1 MLVAL
6 ALTLWAIYC
15 TYDGLGPFLI
25 YAQRPLIAGSV
36 AGLITGHPL
45 LGLLIGATLELAA
58 LGVYTYGGATIPD
71 YQTGAIVGTALAAG
85 AAGAPAAQA
94 AIGIGVGLPAAIL
107 LSALDPVG
115 KMVTTGL
122 VHRADGYAADGNAR
136 GLAVIHWV
144 SLVPWVAVRAIPT
157 FLAALAASGG
167 LVKDITAS
175 IPAGFVQGMTLAGSL
190 LPAVGFAL
198 LLGMMELS
206 RYWYL
211 LLIGFVGFAYLHLP
225 VLGIALIGV
234 AVAMLFVTLKRDE
247 PALVVP
253 EAAPESF
260 TAESTMDSR
269 LTKQDLRRV
278 FRRYFWSSQISWN
291 YERMQALGFA
301 YSMEPVLRRLYPEK
315 ADYVAGLQ
323 RHLQFFNTSVLVG
336 GPLILGSSVALEEAG
351 TPKSAASTKVALMGP
366 LAGIGDTVVFAL
378 YNSIVFTMGASW
390 ALQGNWLGP
399 AFAAVMVLVPYAL
412 VRRWQFGFAYRE
424 GKRLA
429 GHLAAGALAR
439 VAQGATVLGFV
450 VLGGFIPSIVKVV
463 TTLTYRQ
470 TTTVQGQPVTQSVA
484 IQDRLDEL
492 LPFLLPVLVTAGVYL
507 LTAKARL
514 RPVWVIGIVVVAGV
528 VLGWLGWFAPSAPV
542 KS

>member
-85 AAGAPAAQA
+85 AAGTPAAQA

-136 GLAVIHWV
+136 GLAMIHWV
-144 SLVPWVAVRAIPT
+144 SLIPWVAVRAVPT

-211 LLIGFVGFAYLHLP
+211 LLIGFVGFAYLKLP

-247 PALVVP
+247 PALAVP
-253 EAAPESF
+253 EPAAEES
-260 TAESTMDSR
+260 AVESTMDPR

-366 LAGIGDTVVFAL
+366 MAGIGDTVVFAL

-507 LTAKARL
+507 LTVKARL

-528 VLGWLGWFAPSAPV
+528 VLGWLGWFAPSAPA

>member
-36 AGLITGHPL
+36 AGLIVGHPL

-85 AAGAPAAQA
+85 AAGDTSAQV
-94 AIGIGVGLPAAIL
+94 AIGLGVGLPAAIL

-115 KMVTTGL
+115 KIITTGL

-136 GLAVIHWV
+136 GLALIHWI

-211 LLIGFVGFAYLHLP
+211 LLIGFVAFAYLHVPL
-225 VLGIALIGV
+225 LGIGLIGV

-247 PALVVP
+247 PALAVP
-253 EAAPESF
+253 EAAE
-260 TAESTMDSR
+260 ESTVDPR

-323 RHLQFFNTSVLVG
+323 RHLQFFNTSVLIG

-366 LAGIGDTVVFAL
+366 MAGIGDTVVFAL
-378 YNSIVFTMGASW
+378 YNSIIFTMGASW
-390 ALQGNWLGP
+390 ALQGSWLGP

-470 TTTVQGQPVTQSVA
+470 TTTVQGQPVTQAVA

-492 LPFLLPVLVTAGVYL
+492 VPFLLPVLVTAGVYL

-514 RPVWVIGIVVVAGV
+514 RPVWIIAIVVVAGV
-528 VLGWLGWFAPSAPV
+528 ALGWLGWFAPSPPA
-542 KS
+542 KG

>member
-1 MLVAL
+1 M

-85 AAGAPAAQA
+85 AAGTPAAQA

-136 GLAVIHWV
+136 GLAMIHWV
-144 SLVPWVAVRAIPT
+144 SLIPWVAVRAVPT

-247 PALVVP
+247 PVLAVP
-253 EAAPESF
+253 EPAAE
-260 TAESTMDSR
+260 ESTVDPR

-366 LAGIGDTVVFAL
+366 MAGIGDTVVFAL

-429 GHLAAGALAR
+429 GHLAAGSLAR

-507 LTAKARL
+507 LTVKARL

-528 VLGWLGWFAPSAPV
+528 VLGWLGWFAPSAPA

>member
-1 MLVAL
+1 M

-36 AGLITGHPL
+36 AGLIVGHPL
-45 LGLLIGATLELAA
+45 LGLLVGATLELAS

-85 AAGAPAAQA
+85 AAGEPAAQA

-107 LSALDPVG
+107 LSTLDPVG
-115 KMVTTGL
+115 KIITTAL
-122 VHRADGYAADGNAR
+122 VHRADGYAAEGNAR
-136 GLAVIHWV
+136 GLAAIHWI

-175 IPAGFVQGMTLAGSL
+175 IPAGFVHGMTLAGAL

-211 LLIGFVGFAYLHLP
+211 LLIGFVAFAYLHLP
-225 VLGIALIGV
+225 LLGIALVGV
-234 AVAMLFVTLKRDE
+234 AVAMLYVTLKRDE
-247 PALVVP
+247 PAIAVP
-253 EAAPESF
+253 ES
-260 TAESTMDSR
+260 TAEESTVDSR

-278 FRRYFWSSQISWN
+278 FRRYFWASQISWN

-301 YSMEPVLRRLYPEK
+301 YAMEPALRRLYPDQ
-315 ADYVAGLQ
+315 AGYAAGLQ
-323 RHLQFFNTSVLVG
+323 RHLQFFNTSVLIG
-336 GPLILGSSVALEEAG
+336 GPLILGSTVALEEAG
-351 TPKSAASTKVALMGP
+351 TPQSAASTKVALMGP
-366 LAGIGDTVVFAL
+366 MAGIGDTVVFAL

-507 LTAKARL
+507 LTVKARL
-514 RPVWVIGIVVVAGV
+514 RPVWIIAVVVVAGV
-528 VLGWLGWFAPSAPV
+528 VLGWLGWFAPAAPA

>member
-136 GLAVIHWV
+136 GLAMIHWA
-144 SLVPWVAVRAIPT
+144 SLIPWVAVRAVPT

-167 LVKDITAS
+167 LVKEITAS

-211 LLIGFVGFAYLHLP
+211 LLIGFVGFAYLKLP

-247 PALVVP
+247 PVLVVP
-253 EAAPESF
+253 GPAAE
-260 TAESTMDSR
+260 ESTVDPR

-366 LAGIGDTVVFAL
+366 MAGIGDTVVFAL

-470 TTTVQGQPVTQSVA
+470 TTTVQGRPVTQSVA

-507 LTAKARL
+507 LTVKARL

-528 VLGWLGWFAPSAPV
+528 VLGWLGWFAPSAP

>member
-36 AGLITGHPL
+36 AGLIVGHPL

-85 AAGAPAAQA
+85 AAGDPSAQV
-94 AIGIGVGLPAAIL
+94 AIGLGVGLPAAIL

-115 KMVTTGL
+115 KIITTAL

-136 GLAVIHWV
+136 GLALIHWV

-198 LLGMMELS
+198 LLGMMELT

-211 LLIGFVGFAYLHLP
+211 LLIGFVAFAYLHVPL
-225 VLGIALIGV
+225 LGIALIGV

-247 PALVVP
+247 PAIEVP
-253 EAAPESF
+253 ESPAE
-260 TAESTMDSR
+260 ESTMDVR

-366 LAGIGDTVVFAL
+366 MAGIGDTVVFAL
-378 YNSIVFTMGASW
+378 YNSIIFTMGASW
-390 ALQGNWLGP
+390 ALQGSWLGP

-429 GHLAAGALAR
+429 GRLAAGALAR

-470 TTTVQGQPVTQSVA
+470 TTTVQGQPVTQAVA
-484 IQDRLDEL
+484 VQDRLDEL
-492 LPFLLPVLVTAGVYL
+492 VPFLLPVLVTAGVYL

-514 RPVWVIGIVVVAGV
+514 RPVWIIAIVVVAGV
-528 VLGWLGWFAPSAPV
+528 VLGWLGWFAPSAPA
-542 KS
+542 KG

>member
-144 SLVPWVAVRAIPT
+144 SLIPWVAVRAIPT

-211 LLIGFVGFAYLHLP
+211 LLIGFVGFAYLKLP
-225 VLGIALIGV
+225 VLGIALVGV

-247 PALVVP
+247 PVLAVP
-253 EAAPESF
+253 EAA
-260 TAESTMDSR
+260 AEEPAADPR
-269 LTKQDLRRV
+269 LTKQDLRRA

-366 LAGIGDTVVFAL
+366 MAGIGDTVVFAL

-399 AFAAVMVLVPYAL
+399 VFAAVMVLVPYAL
-412 VRRWQFGFAYRE
+412 IRRWQFSFAYRE

-470 TTTVQGQPVTQSVA
+470 TTTVQGQPVTQAVA

-507 LTAKARL
+507 LTVKARL

-528 VLGWLGWFAPSAPV
+528 VLGWLGWFAPSAPA

>member
-115 KMVTTGL
+115 KMVTTAL

-211 LLIGFVGFAYLHLP
+211 LLIGFVGFAYLKLP
-225 VLGIALIGV
+225 VLGIALVGV

-247 PALVVP
+247 PALAVP
-253 EAAPESF
+253 EAGTEEPAADP
-260 TAESTMDSR
+260 R
-269 LTKQDLRRV
+269 LTKQDLRRAY
-278 FRRYFWSSQISWN
+278 RRYFWSSQISWN

-390 ALQGNWLGP
+390 ALQGNWAGP
-399 AFAAVMVLVPYAL
+399 VFAAVMVLVPYAL
-412 VRRWQFGFAYRE
+412 IRRWQFTFAYRE
-424 GKRLA
+424 GRRLA

-470 TTTVQGQPVTQSVA
+470 TTTVQGQPVTQAVA

-507 LTAKARL
+507 LTVKARL

-528 VLGWLGWFAPSAPV
+528 VLGWLGWFAPSAPA

>member
-6 ALTLWAIYC
+6 ALTIWAIYC

-36 AGLITGHPL
+36 AGLITGNPL

-85 AAGAPAAQA
+85 AAGGTSAQVA
-94 AIGIGVGLPAAIL
+94 VGIGVGLPAAIL

-115 KMVTTGL
+115 KMVTTAL
-122 VHRADGYAADGNAR
+122 VHRADAYAADGNAR
-136 GLAVIHWV
+136 GLATIHWV

-211 LLIGFVGFAYLHLP
+211 LLIGFVGYAYLKLP
-225 VLGIALIGV
+225 VLGIALVGV

-247 PALVVP
+247 PAIAVP
-253 EAAPESF
+253 APEPAGE
-260 TAESTMDSR
+260 TAVDPR

-507 LTAKARL
+507 LTAKMRL
-514 RPVWVIGIVVVAGV
+514 RPVWVIGIVVVAGL
-528 VLGWLGWFAPSAPV
+528 VLGWLGWFAPSAPA

>member
-6 ALTLWAIYC
+6 ALTIWAIYC

-85 AAGAPAAQA
+85 AAGDVSAQVA
-94 AIGIGVGLPAAIL
+94 VGIGVGLPAAIL

-122 VHRADGYAADGNAR
+122 VHRADSYAADGNAR
-136 GLAVIHWV
+136 GLAMIHWV

-198 LLGMMELS
+198 LLGMMELR

-247 PALVVP
+247 PAIAVP
-253 EAAPESF
+253 ETTE
-260 TAESTMDSR
+260 ESTVDPR
-269 LTKQDLRRV
+269 LTKQDLKRV
-278 FRRYFWSSQISWN
+278 YRRYFWASQISWN

-301 YSMEPVLRRLYPEK
+301 YAMEPVLRRLYPEK

-323 RHLQFFNTSVLVG
+323 RHMQFFNTSVLVG
-336 GPLILGSSVALEEAG
+336 GPLILGSTVALEEAG

-366 LAGIGDTVVFAL
+366 MAGIGDTVVFAL
-378 YNSIVFTMGASW
+378 YNSIVFTMAASW

-492 LPFLLPVLVTAGVYL
+492 VPFLLPVLVTAGVYL

-514 RPVWVIGIVVVAGV
+514 RPVWVITIVVVAGL
-528 VLGWLGWFAPSAPV
+528 VLGWLGWFAPAPA